1 MGRGPGRPTTFHN
14 GLVAEDPRVAA
25 LHPGVAAEPTA
36 IAQAVVATAIT
47 GNLRL
52 AKVHGATRTSGVAA
66 AVALSREAHPGDPG
80 CHTEMAVEAV
90 AADTMVHHNLE
101 VHGTSLGRWL
111 LEPEDLSRK

>member
-36 IAQAVVATAIT
+36 IA

-52 AKVHGATRTSGVAA
+52 AKVHGATRTSGVAT
-66 AVALSREAHPGDPG
+66 AVALSREAHP
-80 CHTEMAVEAV
+80 
-90 AADTMVHHNLE
+90 
-101 VHGTSLGRWL
+101 
-111 LEPEDLSRK
+111 

>member
-66 AVALSREAHPGDPG
+66 
-80 CHTEMAVEAV
+80 
-90 AADTMVHHNLE
+90 DTMVHHNLE